1 MGFIPGAD
9 QERGIADGIPAVT
22 TILPTRPTGVD
33 ILTTAVIHS
42 FDKHNPGVPIHD
54 FNPKYFPH
62 ANGSIACP
70 PQMLMSDLLQVHAI
84 LVICSAL
91 FVFFFRN
98 TFTVARYIH
107 SGKVPQKALFYV
119 FLASQVTGFIFPL
132 PTLVSIFAERVN
144 CRLWVAGHWEPRC

>member
-1 MGFIPGAD
+1 MGFIPGGD
-9 QERGIADGIPAVT
+9 PEDGITDGIPTVT
-22 TILPTRPTGVD
+22 AILPTRPAGVD
-33 ILTTAVIHS
+33 ILATATAQN
-42 FDKHNPGVPIHD
+42 FDKHHPGVPIHN

-62 ANGSIACP
+62 AIGSIACP

-98 TFTVARYIH
+98 TFTVAHYIH

-119 FLASQVTGFIFPL
+119 FLASQVIGFVFPL
-132 PTLVSIFAERVN
+132 PTLVSIFAEQVN
-144 CRLWVAGHWEPRC
+144 CRL